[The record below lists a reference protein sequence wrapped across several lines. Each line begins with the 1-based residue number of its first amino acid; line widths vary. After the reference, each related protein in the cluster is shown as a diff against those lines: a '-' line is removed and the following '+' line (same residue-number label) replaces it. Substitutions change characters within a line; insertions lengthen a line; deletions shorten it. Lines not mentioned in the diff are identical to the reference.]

1 MAISNR
7 YSSLAL
13 PDLIITE
20 YRFLIHSMQKGIRTL
35 QKKFDGDPTVRS
47 KVLALSNC
55 YSSLARPDV
64 ILTEYRF
71 HIHSMEKGIW
81 KLY

>member
-1 MAISNR
+1 MV
-7 YSSLAL
+7 
-13 PDLIITE
+13 E
-20 YRFLIHSMQKGIRTL
+20 
-35 QKKFDGDPTVRS
+35 S
-47 KVLALSNC
+47 KVLALSNY
-55 YSSLARPDV
+55 YSSLAGPDV